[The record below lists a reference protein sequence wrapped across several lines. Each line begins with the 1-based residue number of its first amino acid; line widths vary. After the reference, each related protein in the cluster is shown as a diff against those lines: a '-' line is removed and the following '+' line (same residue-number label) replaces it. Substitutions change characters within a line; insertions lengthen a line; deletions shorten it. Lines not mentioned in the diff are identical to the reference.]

1 MEDNCFTISCGNAC
15 TFFLRMCVLVA
26 QLYLTLCDSMD
37 CSPPGFSI
45 HGILQARILEW
56 GAIGSNIRR
65 PQPMSPFASGF
76 GWTAW
81 RDLTLW
87 GTSKSLSGTVPD
99 TCYALSAHWV
109 VLYYNLLGTQ
119 VAIWLFCM
127 PEIGCLIKA
136 LNLNF
141 MCVVRA
147 PPWGGSHLAS
157 HSYSNSLLTFHALHD
172 HWPPRQNT
180 MIFLYLLD

>member
-15 TFFLRMCVLVA
+15 TFFLRVCVVVA
-26 QLYLTLCDSMD
+26 QLYLTLCDFMD

-65 PQPMSPFASGF
+65 PQPMFPFASGF

-81 RDLTLW
+81 QDLTLW

-141 MCVVRA
+141 MCGVRA

-157 HSYSNSLLTFHALHD
+157 H
-172 HWPPRQNT
+172 
-180 MIFLYLLD
+180 